1 MDSSIRSLSKL
12 AIANQDE
19 RIEIVEIGVEEGV
32 DLGSRFKDSLLSNVV
47 LQGGTLFLFNVVY

>member
-1 MDSSIRSLSKL
+1 MDSSIRSLSNL
-12 AIANQDE
+12 AIANRDE

-32 DLGSRFKDSLLSNVV
+32 DLGSIFKDSLLSNVV